1 MLPRSLSLLVFSLA
15 TSGLLAQSTPQ
26 IQEPEPSVQSLLER
40 IQRLEKR
47 IGELED
53 HQRTQA
59 ADGAGT
65 PGSAA
70 VDGGNTQSSTVPE
83 QPPEHQHAPNTT
95 AVREAERHYPSLQI
109 RGFGDVD
116 FSATDQKGSVSGF
129 NLGQFVLHFASPL
142 SEKVSYF
149 GELSFTA
156 QPAAYEVQ
164 VERSIIRYDYN
175 DYFKISFGKY
185 HTPIS
190 YWNTAFHH
198 GAWLQTTVSRPEM
211 VRFGGTFIPIH
222 FVGLQAEGNI
232 PSGGLG
238 LGYNVGL
245 GNGRSSIL
253 SKAGDNGDSNDNR
266 AWVASVFARPARL
279 YGLQFGGA
287 VYRDKLTPEPGRNFD
302 ELITSAHLVW
312 TKEHPEFLSEFAN
325 VHHRDV
331 LTSNTYNSQAFYIQL
346 AYRLPWQENKW
357 KPYYRFEYIHKP
369 ESDPVFLDVSDLV
382 GSTVGVRYDITNYA
396 AFKGEYR
403 NSRIGKDEPR
413 VNGGFF
419 QTAFTF

>member
-1 MLPRSLSLLVFSLA
+1 MQATKACYKFLSNTGGLMLPRSLSLLVFSLA

-26 IQEPEPSVQSLLER
+26 IQKPEPSVQSLLER

-59 ADGAGT
+59 AVGAEISG
-65 PGSAA
+65 PA
-70 VDGGNTQSSTVPE
+70 VVESGNTQSGTVPE
-83 QPPEHQHAPNTT
+83 QPPAHQHAPSTP

-198 GAWLQTTVSRPEM
+198 GA
-211 VRFGGTFIPIH
+211 
-222 FVGLQAEGNI
+222 GLQRG
-232 PSGGLG
+232 
-238 LGYNVGL
+238 
-245 GNGRSSIL
+245 
-253 SKAGDNGDSNDNR
+253 AGQW
-266 AWVASVFARPARL
+266 A
-279 YGLQFGGA
+279 
-287 VYRDKLTPEPGRNFD
+287 
-302 ELITSAHLVW
+302 LV
-312 TKEHPEFLSEFAN
+312 
-325 VHHRDV
+325 
-331 LTSNTYNSQAFYIQL
+331 
-346 AYRLPWQENKW
+346 
-357 KPYYRFEYIHKP
+357 
-369 ESDPVFLDVSDLV
+369 DP
-382 GSTVGVRYDITNYA
+382 
-396 AFKGEYR
+396 
-403 NSRIGKDEPR
+403 
-413 VNGGFF
+413 
-419 QTAFTF
+419 